1 MEWPVLGR
9 SRTQPGKRSSSTIED
24 EPQSKRRQVQPRH
37 WNMKLATVFKAKA
50 VPEVLQ
56 KMIEEFAIPR
66 HCKCFLEKYGRQR
79 AQYDGLGF
87 VSDWHPRIPSTTRC
101 RHIWVA
107 FSTTSAS
114 RGSSDAVPE
123 TILDMKTAKPLE
135 SHMVLITYRNKEGHV
150 TQMDPK
156 RVVYA
161 AKNLL
166 HVDHGP
172 DTTANGFTLSY
183 RGVIS
188 IELFVDVPR

>member
-1 MEWPVLGR
+1 
-9 SRTQPGKRSSSTIED
+9 
-24 EPQSKRRQVQPRH
+24 
-37 WNMKLATVFKAKA
+37 

-66 HCKCFLEKYGRQR
+66 HCMCFLEKYGRQR

-87 VSDWHPRIPSTTRC
+87 VSDWHPLIPSTTWY

-123 TILDMKTAKPLE
+123 TILDMEIVKRLE
-135 SHMVLITYRNKEGHV
+135 GHMVLITYRNKDGHI
-150 TQMDPK
+150 TKMNPK
-156 RVVYA
+156 RIVCA

-172 DTTANGFTLSY
+172 DTTAKGFTLSY

-188 IELFVDVPR
+188 IELFVEVPR